1 MSDRNARV
9 VLFYGLA
16 ALAWFVTGTE
26 AGPLPVQNDAAAPR
40 LDRYGDPLP
49 PGAVARLGT
58 RRWSHR
64 DPVQF
69 VQFTPDGKA
78 VISGSQNYWLGYW
91 DVDTRDRRQD
101 SIAVAK
107 HIDFDGGR
115 PFALSRNGRRFASRQ
130 GKYTVVVRD
139 LQTGGVA
146 ARLVGLA
153 EPVGAIALS
162 ADGSVLAWAGENEGL
177 GLWQV
182 NDRARLRE
190 LVGHAGAVS
199 ALAFTPDGETLIS

>member
-16 ALAWFVTGTE
+16 ALAWFVTG
-26 AGPLPVQNDAAAPR
+26 AAGGPLPVQDNAAAPR

-91 DVDTRDRRQD
+91 DVDTRDSRTD
-101 SIAVAK
+101 SIAVDTILDLEA
-107 HIDFDGGR
+107 GR
-115 PFALSRNGRRFASRQ
+115 AITPCG
-130 GKYTVVVRD
+130 TVIECVVG
-139 LQTGGVA
+139 TGT
-146 ARLVGLA
+146 
-153 EPVGAIALS
+153 
-162 ADGSVLAWAGENEGL
+162 N
-177 GLWQV
+177 
-182 NDRARLRE
+182 
-190 LVGHAGAVS
+190 
-199 ALAFTPDGETLIS
+199 